1 MLLKLKQLLTQILK
15 NPFLTGSIVMVV
27 GSNFYN
33 LGQFAYHFLAGRFL
47 GKIIYGDLAV
57 TISILGII
65 GIVQGALGMTVI
77 KFIASEKSEKE
88 LSNFIKW
95 VYFWAIRVGIVTA
108 ILVLLISPSLIN
120 FLNITQPES
129 FYLLSPI
136 LFFYIMA
143 TAGRSVLQGLLKFNQ
158 YIFSLVAESVV
169 KIPLTIIFALLGWA
183 AFGAMGG
190 LLLGIVS
197 SFFIA
202 RLSLSDHL
210 VEEKKKRPE
219 IGPLLKFSSAVF
231 VQGLALTSMYST
243 DLVLVKHF
251 FPSDQAGIFASL
263 NVLGRIVFFGASPI
277 THVMFP
283 LIAKKY
289 ARGEKYNHIFYLS
302 LILVGIISAFIIFL
316 FYFFPK
322 VIISMLYG
330 SSYIEGFSL
339 LWPFAVFMTLL
350 SFAMLTTQYFLS
362 IGKTV
367 VVWIFALAAILQM
380 LLIWFIHPNL
390 SMVIYISITVAALL
404 GVSLFIYFL
413 YYQFHGKDKK

>member
-1 MLLKLKQLLTQILK
+1 MFLKLKKLLTQILK
-15 NPFLTGSIVMVV
+15 NPFLSGSIVMVI
-27 GSNFYN
+27 GSNFFN
-33 LGQFAYHFLAGRFL
+33 FGQFAYHFLAGRFL
-47 GKIIYGDLAV
+47 GKVIYGDLAV

-77 KFIASEKSEKE
+77 KFIASKNNEKD

-95 VYFWAIRVGIVTA
+95 VYFWALRIGAITA
-108 ILVLLISPSLIN
+108 ILVLISSPLLIN
-120 FLNITQPES
+120 FLNITQPQS
-129 FYLLSPI
+129 FYLLPPI
-136 LFFYIMA
+136 LFFYLLA

-158 YIFSLVAESVV
+158 YVLSLITESVV

-190 LLLGIVS
+190 LLVGIAL

-202 RLSLSDHL
+202 RFSLADYL
-210 VEEKKKRPE
+210 AGEKKKKPE
-219 IGPLLKFSSAVF
+219 IKPLLKFSSAVF

-289 ARGEKYNHIFYLS
+289 ARGEKCNHIFYLS
-302 LILVGIISAFIIFL
+302 LVLVGFISAFVILL

-322 VIISMLYG
+322 TIISTLYG

-350 SFAMLTTQYFLS
+350 SFAMLATQFFLS
-362 IGKTV
+362 IGKTRIV
-367 VVWIFALAAILQM
+367 GVFAIAAILQI

-390 SMVIYISITVAALL
+390 STVIYISIIVAALL
-404 GVSLFIYFL
+404 VASLFIYFL
-413 YYQFHGKDKK
+413 YNQFHGKDKK